1 MARKKSNNSVPG
13 PDPAPANSSPV
24 DVELLERL
32 IRLMTANELNT
43 VDLRDGKRRV
53 VIKRGMTA
61 VHAVTTAPYAPPAV
75 HPAPAGSAAS
85 AHPPAAADHEKG
97 LIAIK
102 SPMVGTFYES
112 PSPDAAPFVSV
123 GTEVNDDSDVCIIE
137 AMKVFNNIKAECT
150 GTIQKILVSNG
161 QTVEFGQVLFLVKPS

>member
-1 MARKKSNNSVPG
+1 LARKKSNNSVPS

-53 VIKRGMTA
+53 VIKRGMSA
-61 VHAVTTAPYAPPAV
+61 VHALTTSPYAPPAV
-75 HPAPAGSAAS
+75 HPAGAGAS
-85 AHPPAAADHEKG
+85 AHSPAAADHEKG

-112 PSPDAAPFVSV
+112 PSPDAPPFVSV
-123 GTEVNDDSDVCIIE
+123 GTEVNEDSDVCIIE